1 MSDVTRILNA
11 AEGGDREAASELR
24 WPSQGEVSAAQSC
37 NVHALAEKAKLG
49 NEFMSA
55 LKRCEVALDCKGR
68 RGLLAVRRLQE

>member
-1 MSDVTRILNA
+1 VILPA
-11 AEGGDREAASELR
+11 DGDAIRGSGGERSI
-24 WPSQGEVSAAQSC
+24 SAAQAC

>member
-1 MSDVTRILNA
+1 MNHGWQRRPVILPA
-11 AEGGDREAASELR
+11 DGDSIRGSGGERSI
-24 WPSQGEVSAAQSC
+24 SAAQSC

-68 RGLLAVRRLQE
+68 RGLLAVRRLEE